1 MFPHVLFQSHGAKL
15 YRVPKSSPL
24 TFFSKLFVISHE
36 KFPHY
41 LVYELHVPTA
51 FFNLR
56 NSWAFYRYK
65 ILDQK

>member
-1 MFPHVLFQSHGAKL
+1 MTLSDAVIVFPNVLFQCHGAKL

-41 LVYELHVPTA
+41 LGYKLHVPTP
-51 FFNLR
+51 FF
-56 NSWAFYRYK
+56 
-65 ILDQK
+65 